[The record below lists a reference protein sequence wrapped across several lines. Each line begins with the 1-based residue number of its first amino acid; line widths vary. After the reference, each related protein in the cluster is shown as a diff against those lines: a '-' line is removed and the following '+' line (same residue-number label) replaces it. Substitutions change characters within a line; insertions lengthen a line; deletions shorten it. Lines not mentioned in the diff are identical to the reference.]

1 MQKNKGA
8 GGSYAQRVA
17 HVLRFDESAGTLR
30 FADKDG
36 DWWEGIKLSFS
47 ESEITGRLKPGW
59 IRSANVDYFAN
70 FSSSVGSVSEEI
82 YSLQAVYFSYTSGMV

>member
-1 MQKNKGA
+1 MRARLQKNKGA
-8 GGSYAQRVA
+8 GGIYAQRVA

-59 IRSANVDYFAN
+59 IRSAKFRDDR
-70 FSSSVGSVSEEI
+70 
-82 YSLQAVYFSYTSGMV
+82 YSGILYVTDHTLKCRPVKDRAF

>member
-1 MQKNKGA
+1 MRARLQKNKGA

-59 IRSANVDYFAN
+59 IRSAKFRDDR
-70 FSSSVGSVSEEI
+70 
-82 YSLQAVYFSYTSGMV
+82 YSGILYVTDHTLKCRPVKDRAF